1 MSTTD
6 HKAQYEAAVKLVQ
19 ATRCATCEHY
29 QANASGAGC
38 AAYECEIPPERIY
51 EPNECERYLINIP
64 F

>member
-1 MSTTD
+1 MSTD

-19 ATRCATCEHY
+19 AKRCATCEHY

-38 AAYECEIPPERIY
+38 AAYECAIPTERIY
-51 EPNECERYLINIP
+51 EPHECERYLINIP

>member
-1 MSTTD
+1 MTD
-6 HKAQYEAAVKLVQ
+6 HKAQYEAAVKLAQ

-51 EPNECERYLINIP
+51 EPNECEQYLISIP

>member
-1 MSTTD
+1 MTD
-6 HKAQYEAAVKLVQ
+6 HKAQYEAAVKLAQ
-19 ATRCATCEHY
+19 ATRCATWEHY